1 MPTLR
6 IDQLATELIG
16 PISFDIAAGEC
27 LALMGP
33 SGVGKSLLL
42 RAIVD
47 LDPSTGN
54 VMVGA
59 RARAR
64 YAGQRVAEAALRLFL
79 PKSGWWADRVGDHF
93 PAKSDATE
101 LIAKL
106 GLAGSLEWDVSRL
119 STGERQRLAIARALC
134 RRPKALL
141 LDEPTSSLDDHATGL
156 VEDLIR
162 ECCGDGMA
170 LLLVTH
176 DRPQA
181 ERMAK
186 RLLRMSDG
194 GIDRAL
200 GERAM
205 NSYISLTHGDLLLAS
220 IFLAMNAVFSIL
232 LSLRLERQLI
242 VSALRMVTQLFLVG
256 LVLKTSFHAFLSVAH
271 IVGRRRHGGVC
282 RQGDLGASGSSST
295 RRVGDRARRHVH
307 VARRHASS
315 RCLR

>member
-1 MPTLR
+1 VPTLR
-6 IDQLATELIG
+6 IDRLTTELIG

-59 RARAR
+59 RARDDMPASEWR
-64 YAGQRVAEAALRLFL
+64 KLVALVPAE
-79 PKSGWWADRVGDHF
+79 SGWWADRVGEHF
-93 PAKSDATE
+93 PPKSDAKE
-101 LIAKL
+101 LIGKL
-106 GLAGSLEWDVSRL
+106 GLAGSIEWDVSRL
-119 STGERQRLAIARALC
+119 STGERQRLALARALC

-141 LDEPTSSLDDHATGL
+141 LDEPTGSLDDHATKL

-176 DRPQA
+176 DRSQA

-194 GIDRAL
+194 GIDR
-200 GERAM
+200 
-205 NSYISLTHGDLLLAS
+205 
-220 IFLAMNAVFSIL
+220 
-232 LSLRLERQLI
+232 LSE
-242 VSALRMVTQLFLVG
+242 SAP
-256 LVLKTSFHAFLSVAH
+256 
-271 IVGRRRHGGVC
+271 
-282 RQGDLGASGSSST
+282 
-295 RRVGDRARRHVH
+295 
-307 VARRHASS
+307 
-315 RCLR
+315 